1 MFILNQ
7 NTCWDIP
14 EVENGLDEA
23 SDRSYQHLAANF
35 LSSFCSVDT
44 FITAPDMFRT
54 LPLLNEIII
63 LFEK

>member
-1 MFILNQ
+1 MDRNTRWVIL
-7 NTCWDIP
+7 
-14 EVENGLDEA
+14 EVESGTDEV
-23 SDRSYQHLAANF
+23 SDRSYQHLAANL

-54 LPLLNEIII
+54 LPLLNEIIK